1 MTLINFHLPQ
11 GETIPSSV
19 YLLSKKLNPC
29 YDQAKKIPFCS
40 NCQNILETNG
50 SCASC
55 QESGRNATKDGN
67 FFVSFDIAT
76 IMKQL
81 LERKNIAQ
89 CLKKNFAK
97 RQFNNNESSGIMDG
111 EAYKK
116 LKLSKFD
123 ITCCINTDGVSIFN
137 SSKSCIWPLLLSI
150 NELDYD
156 LRRKHTILAGLW
168 FNDSK
173 PNFKLFLDPLINQS
187 NQLSKEGIQWNF
199 NGVEIKSKIFFPMLA
214 ADSVARAPLQGINQ
228 FNGEYSCPWCQAKGL
243 NLSTGDR
250 SHKWIFPP
258 TEIAANRNKEHF
270 FNQLL
275 ELRDL
280 LSTGSSISNRY
291 GIKLASPLLKIP
303 HFSIVDGFVFDYMHT
318 VLLGVVR
325 MLTFAWILPKNH
337 QEIFYIGNKENQINQ
352 KLRRCKIPK
361 NCSRTIRDLSS
372 IKYWKAHEWKNWML
386 IAVPLL
392 KGILQDCFLKHFA
405 KLVDS
410 ISILCQDSVTMDE
423 ILVAEIL
430 IKEFSMLIPNLYGQS
445 YCSFN
450 VHLLTHAAE
459 NVRKWGPLWGYSLF
473 QFENYNGIL
482 KNSFCGTREISTQI
496 VNRAICTQKVY
507 SLGEVE
513 FLSEGAK
520 QFHESLL
527 ECKRFFKNSY
537 SIDNCRLLGSKKLYI
552 FSTSEKAK
560 LKIIGHQHSEGFSF
574 KSCILYKKLFVNV
587 CSSDTKQHV
596 NSVVKIN
603 GKLFVIFKIIILSG
617 VSNALVFVKRC
628 STIDYSNSPKSFK
641 INYVSNNVQI
651 YLPSDIENFKFIG
664 QHDNQGSLSIA
675 TQLMNTVEFE

>member
-1 MTLINFHLPQ
+1 MSTRKNYKKYFTPTGGSSRSLFVPRRTRYRISQKGVRRNLDNQHETQNTQEVNGNSPQHEEETNLDDNVVAYNDNSMPGIDDLSSDEEYDDSEEKSQSQPIFPNSQLTANESCLLIFGYAFRHKISKSALSDLLTLINFHLPQ

-270 FNQLL
+270 LNQLL

-507 SLGEVE
+507 SLGEQHNSKAE
-513 FLSEGAK
+513 TDR
-520 QFHESLL
+520 ESDNAFS
-527 ECKRFFKNSY
+527 CAG
-537 SIDNCRLLGSKKLYI
+537 SI
-552 FSTSEKAK
+552 
-560 LKIIGHQHSEGFSF
+560 
-574 KSCILYKKLFVNV
+574 
-587 CSSDTKQHV
+587 
-596 NSVVKIN
+596 
-603 GKLFVIFKIIILSG
+603 
-617 VSNALVFVKRC
+617 
-628 STIDYSNSPKSFK
+628 
-641 INYVSNNVQI
+641 
-651 YLPSDIENFKFIG
+651 
-664 QHDNQGSLSIA
+664 
-675 TQLMNTVEFE
+675 